1 MSKLCSKQQY
11 RRWVQTKCTMKEK
24 KIKCGKKDD
33 EYSNWR
39 RWIWKKMHLSN
50 DEIMRL
56 RTTPHKSQ
64 GPWPWNSE
72 GLWLSSKG
80 RTMGVGLPILCED
93 GFSNT
98 VWSENGPCYIL
109 LVEKRGYSISLAIY
123 LHCLIFHLFFFSF
136 ISVMKKKRAWWII
149 LREKGGFLLRW
160 LYIGVCTWLC
170 SMGLIYKHWHSTKN
184 GKNSLILSIWFKS
197 TKTSDRSV

>member
-80 RTMGVGLPILCED
+80 RTMGVGLPILRED

-123 LHCLIFHLFFFSF
+123 LHCLIFHLFFLVLYPWWRKREHDGSYWEKREDSCCVGF
-136 ISVMKKKRAWWII
+136 ILVFAHDCATWAWYTSIGI
-149 LREKGGFLLRW
+149 QQRMEK
-160 LYIGVCTWLC
+160 TP
-170 SMGLIYKHWHSTKN
+170 
-184 GKNSLILSIWFKS
+184 
-197 TKTSDRSV
+197 